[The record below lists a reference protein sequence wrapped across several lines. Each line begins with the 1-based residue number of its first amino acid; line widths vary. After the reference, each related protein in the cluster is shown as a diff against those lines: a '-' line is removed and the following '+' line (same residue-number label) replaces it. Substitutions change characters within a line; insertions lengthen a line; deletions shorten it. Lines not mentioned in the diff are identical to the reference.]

1 MQRRSAALVATAVMA
16 GCLTLAYTG
25 GAAPAMAQGPQKVAC
40 SKTYVVVAGDYW
52 YDIARRHAVS
62 LSSLLE
68 VNEATATTPVYPGDS
83 ICLPDFATM
92 PTAPPAPA
100 TTAPATTIPATTLP
114 PAQVPATTPASTG
127 PVVALGAFPVQGP
140 CSFGDTYGASRSGG
154 RSHEGVD
161 LMAKTGVL
169 VYAAVSGTLT
179 KQTVDKP
186 GSLSGNA
193 WWLTGT
199 DRTFYFYAHLA
210 AFAPGL
216 KVGSKVVAGQFIGY
230 VGATGNAGG
239 AHLHFEIHPS
249 GGASVNPTASVK
261 AIDGCTNKEPL
272 PQPDG
277 TVPPLLSAVLG
288 TTTPTTPPA
297 TTHAAPPA
305 APVATSPTGGGWQ
318 FISPANAFDSAR
330 SGQRM
335 APRAT
340 RTVRVDKLTGVTPT
354 TSGVMLRLTA
364 SGASGRGFVVLHRCD
379 LPIPTAATLSY
390 PGGGTAVGTTI
401 VAVASGTICATS
413 NTAVDL
419 RIEVIAFRAPSGV
432 GLQPISSIR
441 ALDTRTTKR
450 LVRGGSVKIDLPA
463 LGYVPGTQALSAT
476 ITIVDPADAGTFSI
490 GFCGQGLWNVPIST
504 DALASFAIT
513 MRVSSAGWCLT
524 SSVATDVVVDV
535 TGLWV
540 GDGALAPVDVTRVYD
555 SRSLGVTVGSTPVAI
570 QISGQ
575 GSVPAGSSRAVLSIS
590 NVAGGLPGIVFA
602 VPCGDGRSVGVV
614 SAGTPNR
621 ITTAVVPVRLG
632 NGAICVSAIEP
643 VDLIIDVVAAG

>member
-1 MQRRSAALVATAVMA
+1 MTLGAA
-16 GCLTLAYTG
+16 
-25 GAAPAMAQGPQKVAC
+25 AAPAAALGPQKVAC
-40 SKTYVVVAGDYW
+40 TKTYVVVVGDYW
-52 YDIARRHAVS
+52 YGIAKRHAVS
-62 LSSLLE
+62 LTSLLE
-68 VNEATATTPVYPGDS
+68 VNEATASSPLHPGDS
-83 ICLPDFATM
+83 ICLPDFATT
-92 PTAPPAPA
+92 PTAAPAPSVPPTTVPPA
-100 TTAPATTIPATTLP
+100 T
-114 PAQVPATTPASTG
+114 VPATTVPTPVPAPTPSTNA
-127 PVVALGAFPVQGP
+127 VVALGAFPVQGP
-140 CSFGDTYGASRSGG
+140 CSFGDTYGATRSGG

-169 VYAAVSGTLT
+169 VYAVATGTLT
-179 KQTVDKP
+179 KQTLDRP

-199 DRTFYFYAHLA
+199 DRTYYFYAHLA

-216 KVGSKVVAGQFIGY
+216 KAGSKVVAGQFIGY

-249 GGASVNPTASVK
+249 GGASVNPTAIVK
-261 AIDGCTNKEPL
+261 AIDGCKNKDPL

-277 TVPPLLSAVLG
+277 TVPPPLSAVLG

-297 TTHAAPPA
+297 TPPA
-305 APVATSPTGGGWQ
+305 APPPAPLAPPTSPAAPSGGGWQ

-330 SGQRM
+330 GGQTM
-335 APRAT
+335 VPWAT
-340 RTVRVDKLTGVTPT
+340 RTVRVDKLSGVAAT

-364 SGASGRGFVVLHRCD
+364 SGGSGRGFVVVHRCD
-379 LPIPTAATLSY
+379 QPMPTAATLSY

-401 VAVASGTICATS
+401 VAVTAGTICATS
-413 NTAVDL
+413 NTAVSL
-419 RIEVIAFRAPSGV
+419 RLEVIAFRAATGV

-441 ALDTRTTKR
+441 ALDTRTTTR
-450 LVRGGSVKIDLPA
+450 LVKGASVKIGLPA
-463 LGYVPGTQALSAT
+463 LGYVAGTQALSAT
-476 ITIVDPADAGTFSI
+476 ITIVGPAAAGTFSI
-490 GFCGQGLWNVPIST
+490 GFCGQGLWNVPISA

-513 MRVSSAGWCLT
+513 MRISNTGWCLT
-524 SSVATDVVVDV
+524 SSVDTDVVVDV

-540 GDGALAPVDVTRVYD
+540 GDGPLAPVDVTRVYD
-555 SRSLGVTVGSTPVAI
+555 SRNLGMTVGPNPVAI